1 MGYKTFQGK
10 SKEQLAK
17 HIRTLSRNTSSV
29 FFTAHV
35 KSRMKKRKVTTQE
48 VYECLQLGSITRQ
61 PEENQAKMSLE
72 CLMERYISGR
82 QLGVIVGLSDD
93 EPDVVVVTVFKVQ

>member
-1 MGYKTFQGK
+1 MGYETFRGK

-17 HIRTLSRNTSSV
+17 HIRTLSKNTSSV
-29 FFTAHV
+29 FFTVHV
-35 KSRMKKRKVTTQE
+35 KSRMKLRKVTTQE

-61 PEENQAKMSLE
+61 PEENQEKMSLE

-82 QLGVIVGLSDD
+82 HLGVIVGLSDD